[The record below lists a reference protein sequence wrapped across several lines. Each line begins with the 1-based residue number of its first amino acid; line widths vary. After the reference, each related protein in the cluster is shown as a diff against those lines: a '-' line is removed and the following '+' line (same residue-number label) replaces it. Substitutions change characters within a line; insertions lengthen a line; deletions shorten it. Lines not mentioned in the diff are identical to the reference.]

1 MGLSCIRYNFGRR
14 INGKN
19 IKGNIAMSSVM
30 YERMRANPKFQELV
44 ARRGRYAWTLAA
56 IVLTMF
62 YGFVMVVAFNPA
74 SLGQPVSEG
83 SMLTVGVAVELF
95 MFIFF
100 WVLTALYVRRA
111 NGEFDSLTQEIVKEA
126 WKENK

>member
-1 MGLSCIRYNFGRR
+1 
-14 INGKN
+14 
-19 IKGNIAMSSVM
+19 MSSAM
-30 YERMRANPKFQELV
+30 YERMRANPKFQDLV
-44 ARRGRYAWTLAA
+44 SRRGRFAWILAF

-83 SMLTVGVAVELF
+83 SMLTVGVTVEFF
-95 MFIFF
+95 MFVFF
-100 WVLTALYVRRA
+100 WVLTAVYVKRA
-111 NGEFDSLTQEIVKEA
+111 NTEFDALTQEIVKEA

>member
-1 MGLSCIRYNFGRR
+1 
-14 INGKN
+14 
-19 IKGNIAMSSVM
+19 MSSAM
-30 YERMRANPKFQELV
+30 YERMRANPKFQDLV
-44 ARRGRYAWTLAA
+44 SRRGRFAWILAF

-83 SMLTVGVAVELF
+83 SMLTVGVTVEFF

-100 WVLTALYVRRA
+100 WVLTAVYVKRA
-111 NGEFDSLTQEIVKEA
+111 NTEFDALTQEIVKEA

>member
-1 MGLSCIRYNFGRR
+1 
-14 INGKN
+14 
-19 IKGNIAMSSVM
+19 MSSAM

-44 ARRGRYAWTLAA
+44 TKRTRFAVTLAA
-56 IVLTMF
+56 IVLIMF
-62 YGFVMVVAFNPA
+62 YGFVMVVAFNPVA
-74 SLGQPVSEG
+74 LGQPLSEG

-100 WVLTALYVRRA
+100 WALTAVYVKRA
-111 NGEFDSLTQEIVKEA
+111 NTEFDALTQEIVKAA

>member
-1 MGLSCIRYNFGRR
+1 
-14 INGKN
+14 
-19 IKGNIAMSSVM
+19 MSSAM

-44 ARRGRYAWTLAA
+44 TRRGRFAWVLSI

-62 YGFVMVVAFNPA
+62 YGFVMVVAFSPA
-74 SLGQPVSEG
+74 TLGQPIAEG
-83 SMLTVGVAVELF
+83 SKVTVGVAVELF

-111 NGEFDSLTQEIVKEA
+111 NTEFDVLTQEVVKEA
-126 WKENK
+126 WKGQK